1 MNRTIC
7 AFTAMALTVSF
18 AQLASGGQSGTAAE
32 AKAMLERAVTALK
45 ANEAAA
51 LSQFND
57 RRDSRFHD
65 RDLCVFCNNLS
76 DGKMTAHPNHALIG
90 MDAHAIRGDLLM
102 QRINDALKD
111 IPEGRVANRL
121 QLPQARDN
129 RACPETIVHNKGWKR
144 GLRSGLL
151 QVAPAVPISSF
162 PKKVI
167 TGLHHRFGRVIGE
180 TPGITSSEKI
190 ASL

>member
-1 MNRTIC
+1 MNRAIC
-7 AFTAMALTVSF
+7 AFTATALTVSF

-65 RDLCVFCNNLS
+65 RDLYVFCNNLS

-90 MDAHAIRGDLLM
+90 MDTHAISGDLLM

-111 IPEGRVANRL
+111 IPEGRVA
-121 QLPQARDN
+121 
-129 RACPETIVHNKGWKR
+129 TIDYSYPRPGTIE
-144 GLRSGLL
+144 
-151 QVAPAVPISSF
+151 PVPKQSF
-162 PKKVI
+162 I
-167 TGLHHRFGRVIGE
+167 TRVGNE
-180 TPGITSSEKI
+180 GCGVGFYK
-190 ASL
+190 

>member
-7 AFTAMALTVSF
+7 AFTAIALTVSF

-65 RDLCVFCNNLS
+65 RDLYVFCNNLS

-90 MDAHAIRGDLLM
+90 MDTHAISGDLLM

-111 IPEGRVANRL
+111 IPEGRVATIDYSYPGPEQSSLSRNNR
-121 QLPQARDN
+121 
-129 RACPETIVHNKGWKR
+129 
-144 GLRSGLL
+144 S
-151 QVAPAVPISSF
+151 
-162 PKKVI
+162 
-167 TGLHHRFGRVIGE
+167 
-180 TPGITSSEKI
+180 
-190 ASL
+190 